1 MYLTISK
8 ICTVS
13 SRSVLS
19 KTTVRSLMPWPHS
32 CANGM
37 VAFAKVQNNL
47 ESSSL
52 LGEKN
57 KIIVEL
63 FGRKEKNVIYMIMS
77 QKGLDIL

>member
-1 MYLTISK
+1 
-8 ICTVS
+8 
-13 SRSVLS
+13 
-19 KTTVRSLMPWPHS
+19 MPKPQS
-32 CANGM
+32 YANGM

-63 FGRKEKNVIYMIMS
+63 FGKKEKNVTEGSGHFVTVTDCPDTNVTNNKFLLVLI
-77 QKGLDIL
+77 

>member
-8 ICTVS
+8 ICTTS
-13 SRSVLS
+13 SRTVLS
-19 KTTVRSLMPWPHS
+19 QTTVRTLTPKPQS

-37 VAFAKVQNNL
+37 VAFAKVQNIL

-52 LGEKN
+52 LAKKN

-63 FGRKEKNVIYMIMS
+63 LGRKEKSVYLS
-77 QKGLDIL
+77 

>member
-19 KTTVRSLMPWPHS
+19 KTTVRNLMSKPQS
-32 CANGM
+32 YANGM
-37 VAFAKVQNNL
+37 VAFAKVQNIL

-52 LGEKN
+52 LKKKN

-63 FGRKEKNVIYMIMS
+63 FGRKEENNYLCSV
-77 QKGLDIL
+77 KGEAK